1 MGESPGK
8 GVAKNFLSRGMG
20 VSKST
25 LLLLSNTFNA
35 GGSIKFLLFIS
46 TEVIILKTVFLRQLP
61 INTACASGEIGKTQ
75 YFVIKK
81 SYLKKGKR
89 TVT

>member
-1 MGESPGK
+1 MTESPGK
-8 GVAKNFLSRGMG
+8 GVAKNFLKVCT

-35 GGSIKFLLFIS
+35 GGLIKFLLFIS
-46 TEVIILKTVFLRQLP
+46 TAVIILKTMLLRQLP

-75 YFVIKK
+75 HFVMKK
-81 SYLKKGKR
+81 SYLKKR
-89 TVT
+89 

>member
-1 MGESPGK
+1 MGESPGR
-8 GVAKNFLSRGMG
+8 GVAKNFLEVCI

-25 LLLLSNTFNA
+25 LLLLSNTFNT
-35 GGSIKFLLFIS
+35 GGLIKFLLFIS
-46 TEVIILKTVFLRQLP
+46 EVTILKTVFLRQLP
-61 INTACASGEIGKTQ
+61 INTACAPGEIGKTQ
-75 YFVIKK
+75 HFVLKK

>member
-1 MGESPGK
+1 MGESPGR

-35 GGSIKFLLFIS
+35 GGLIKFLLFIS
-46 TEVIILKTVFLRQLP
+46 TEVIILKTVFLRQLT
-61 INTACASGEIGKTQ
+61 INTTCASGEIGKTQ
-75 YFVIKK
+75 HFVM
-81 SYLKKGKR
+81 KKGKR